1 MGTATRAQHEGVEP
15 LKSTATTGSFG
26 SPAYRWYVLIVL
38 TTAYTVSFID
48 RQILALLIGPIRRD
62 LHISDTQVSLLIG
75 LAFAIFYTLL
85 GIPIGRIAD
94 RHSRRGT
101 IAWGIAIWCLMAAA
115 CGVTRNYMQ
124 LFYAR
129 VGVGVGEAALS
140 PSALSLISDYYPK
153 ESRGRA
159 ISVYT
164 MGIALGSGLAMIL
177 GGQLVTAAET
187 VRHVQ
192 LPLVG
197 EVFGWQR
204 VFLLVG
210 LPGLVLALLMATIR
224 EPPRREVLTGG
235 TSDSAARLPIGQ
247 VAAFIGSRWRLYGS
261 HFLGLSVAA
270 TLTYGFLAWIPMMFV
285 RTWGWTI
292 AQIGIAYGIVMIF
305 SGIAGIY
312 LVSSLARR
320 FHARGSSDVYMRVA
334 LYCVLMGVVGAV
346 LTPVFPSPYL
356 ALLLLIPMTVGLIAA
371 TSAGLAGLMVV
382 TPNQMRAQASA
393 LYYLVVNLIGLTAGP
408 TGIALFTDHVFHN
421 DAMLRYSILSVSAI
435 AGALALGLLTYN
447 LGQYRKAIAAS
458 QAWSEPGI
466 DAAMT
471 PPAGVAGSTDPATES
486 PRL

>member
-1 MGTATRAQHEGVEP
+1 MIKNAGVAA
-15 LKSTATTGSFG
+15 LNSTAKAGSFG

-38 TTAYTVSFID
+38 TTAYTVSFVD
-48 RQILALLIGPIRRD
+48 RQILALLIAPIRRD

-129 VGVGVGEAALS
+129 VGVGIGEAALS
-140 PSALSLISDYYPK
+140 PSALSLISDYFSK

-177 GGQLVTAAET
+177 GGQLVTVAESA
-187 VRHVQ
+187 RHVE
-192 LPLVG
+192 LPVIG
-197 EVFGWQR
+197 GIFGWQR
-204 VFLLVG
+204 VFLIVG
-210 LPGLVLALLMATIR
+210 LPGLVLALLMATVR
-224 EPPRREVLTGG
+224 EPPRREVLSASTAAA
-235 TSDSAARLPIGQ
+235 AARLPFRQ
-247 VAAFIGSRWRLYGS
+247 VAAFIASRWRLYGS

-270 TLTYGFLAWIPMMFV
+270 TLTYGFLAWIPSMFV

-292 AQIGIAYGIVMIF
+292 AQIGIGFGIVMIF
-305 SGIAGIY
+305 SGVAGVY

-320 FHARGSSDVYMRVA
+320 LHARGSSDVYMRVA
-334 LYCVLMGVVGAV
+334 LYCVLLGVIGAV
-346 LTPVFPSPYL
+346 LTPISSSPYL
-356 ALLLLIPMTVGLIAA
+356 ALLMLVPMSVGMLAA

-393 LYYLVVNLIGLTAGP
+393 LYYLVVNLIGLTVGP

-421 DAMLRYSILSVSAI
+421 DASLRWSILSVSVLTGGLAV
-435 AGALALGLLTYN
+435 ALLAYN
-447 LGQYRKAIAAS
+447 LAQYRKAVAAS
-458 QAWSEPGI
+458 RAWSEPGSE
-466 DAAMT
+466 AAA
-471 PPAGVAGSTDPATES
+471 PLPASQGSQGGSTGAAAES
-486 PRL
+486 PPL

>member
-1 MGTATRAQHEGVEP
+1 MN
-15 LKSTATTGSFG
+15 STAKAGSFA

-38 TTAYTVSFID
+38 TTAYTVSFVD
-48 RQILALLIGPIRRD
+48 RQILALLIAPIRRD

-140 PSALSLISDYYPK
+140 PSALSLISDYFSK

-177 GGQLVTAAET
+177 GGQLVTVAESA
-187 VRHVQ
+187 RHVE
-192 LPLVG
+192 LPLIG
-197 EVFGWQR
+197 EIFGWQR
-204 VFLLVG
+204 VFLFVG
-210 LPGLVLALLMATIR
+210 LPGLVLALLMATVR
-224 EPPRREVLTGG
+224 EPSRREVFSTGAAA
-235 TSDSAARLPIGQ
+235 TAARLPFRQ

-270 TLTYGFLAWIPMMFV
+270 TLTYGFLAWIPSMFV

-292 AQIGIAYGIVMIF
+292 GQIGIAFGVVMIF
-305 SGIAGIY
+305 SGIAGVY
-312 LVSSLARR
+312 LVSALARR
-320 FHARGSSDVYMRVA
+320 LHARGSPDVYMRVA
-334 LYCVLMGVVGAV
+334 LYCVLLGVAGAV
-346 LTPVFPSPYL
+346 LTPIFSSPYL
-356 ALLLLIPMTVGLIAA
+356 ALVMLVPMSVGMLAA

-382 TPNQMRAQASA
+382 TPNQMRAQTSA
-393 LYYLVVNLIGLTAGP
+393 LYYLVVNLIGLTVGP
-408 TGIALFTDHVFHN
+408 TGIALFTDRVFHN
-421 DAMLRYSILSVSAI
+421 DASLRWSILSVSI
-435 AGALALGLLTYN
+435 LMGVLAVALLTYN
-447 LGQYRKAIAAS
+447 LAQYRKAVAAS
-458 QAWSEPGI
+458 RAWSEPG
-466 DAAMT
+466 
-471 PPAGVAGSTDPATES
+471 TDGTES
-486 PRL
+486 PGAGQGSSVGSADAAAESPPL

>member
-1 MGTATRAQHEGVEP
+1 M
-15 LKSTATTGSFG
+15 
-26 SPAYRWYVLIVL
+26 LIVL

-48 RQILALLIGPIRRD
+48 RQILALLIAPIRRD

-140 PSALSLISDYYPK
+140 PSALSLISDYFSK

-177 GGQLVTAAET
+177 GGQLVTLAESA
-187 VRHVQ
+187 RHVE
-192 LPLVG
+192 LPLIG
-197 EVFGWQR
+197 EIFGWQR
-204 VFLLVG
+204 VFLVVG
-210 LPGLVLALLMATIR
+210 LPGLALALLLATVR
-224 EPPRREVLTGG
+224 EPPRREVLSAG
-235 TSDSAARLPIGQ
+235 TAAVAARLPFRQ
-247 VAAFIGSRWRLYGS
+247 VAGFIGSHWRLYGS

-270 TLTYGFLAWIPMMFV
+270 TLTYGFLAWIPSMFV

-292 AQIGIAYGIVMIF
+292 GQIGIAFGIVMIF
-305 SGIAGIY
+305 SGIAGFY
-312 LVSSLARR
+312 LVSALARR
-320 FHARGSSDVYMRVA
+320 LHARGSSDVYMRVA
-334 LYCVLMGVVGAV
+334 LYCVLLGVAGAV
-346 LTPVFPSPYL
+346 LTPIFSSPYL
-356 ALLLLIPMTVGLIAA
+356 ALVMLVPMSVGMLAA

-393 LYYLVVNLIGLTAGP
+393 LYYLVVNLIGLTVGP
-408 TGIALFTDHVFHN
+408 TGIALFTDRVFHD
-421 DAMLRYSILSVSAI
+421 DASLRWSVLSVSVLM
-435 AGALALGLLTYN
+435 GALAVALLTYN
-447 LGQYRKAIAAS
+447 LAQYSKAVAAS
-458 QAWSEPGI
+458 RAWSEPGA
-466 DAAMT
+466 DAAESL
-471 PPAGVAGSTDPATES
+471 PGSQGSPVGGADAAAES
-486 PRL
+486 PPL